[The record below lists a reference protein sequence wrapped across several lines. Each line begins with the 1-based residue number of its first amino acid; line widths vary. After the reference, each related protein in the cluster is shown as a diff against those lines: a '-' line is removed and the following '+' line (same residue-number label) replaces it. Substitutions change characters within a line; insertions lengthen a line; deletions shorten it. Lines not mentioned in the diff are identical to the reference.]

1 MRFSPLSALLSLDRT
16 GKLAAVSLLTSLISG
31 CSQVP
36 EKNSILTHDSFSE
49 AERRVVD
56 FQAVSCGQV
65 WTFNSVSVVNNPL
78 YWLRAMNC
86 AERLTPAEARAEARR
101 WPADNWQSRF
111 KQAVLLSNGN
121 ITPVE
126 RRQYL
131 QRLDD
136 YSYDYPTAVRPL
148 LTLWREGQGSLL
160 QLSAERTRYATLQ
173 QTSDAQLD
181 ALRQQDIALNQELA
195 VTRRKLDSLTDIER
209 QLSSRRSPD
218 ATDSSHAADKSA
230 PDDATSSGSKSED
243 DATP

>member
-1 MRFSPLSALLSLDRT
+1 MRFSPLSALLYLDRT

-31 CSQVP
+31 CSQMP
-36 EKNSILTHDSFSE
+36 EKNSSLTHDSFSE
-49 AERRVVD
+49 TERRVVD

-78 YWLRAMNC
+78 YWLRAMDC

-230 PDDATSSGSKSED
+230 PDDVTSSGNKSED

>member
-31 CSQVP
+31 CSQMP
-36 EKNSILTHDSFSE
+36 EKNSSLTHDSFSE
-49 AERRVVD
+49 TQRRVVD
-56 FQAVSCGQV
+56 FQEVSCGQV

-78 YWLRAMNC
+78 YWLRAMDC

-218 ATDSSHAADKSA
+218 AADSSHAADKSA

>member
-16 GKLAAVSLLTSLISG
+16 GKLAAVSLLTSLIFG

-36 EKNSILTHDSFSE
+36 EKNSSRTHDSFSE
-49 AERRVVD
+49 PEHRVVD
-56 FQAVSCGQV
+56 FQTVSCGQV
-65 WTFNSVSVVNNPL
+65 WAFNNASVVNNPL
-78 YWLRAMNC
+78 YWLRSMDC

-136 YSYDYPTAVRPL
+136 YSGDYPTAVRPL

-218 ATDSSHAADKSA
+218 AADGSHATDKSA
-230 PDDATSSGSKSED
+230 PDDATSSGSQSED
-243 DATP
+243 DVTP

>member
-16 GKLAAVSLLTSLISG
+16 GKLAAVSLLASLVLG

-36 EKNSILTHDSFSE
+36 EKSSSLTHDSLSE
-49 AERRVVD
+49 SEHHVVD
-56 FQAVSCGQV
+56 FQTVSCGQI
-65 WTFNSVSVVNNPL
+65 WAFNTGLVVNNPL
-78 YWLRAMNC
+78 YWLRAMDC
-86 AERLTPAEARAEARR
+86 AQRLSPADARAEARR

-121 ITPVE
+121 VTPVE

-136 YSYDYPTAVRPL
+136 YGYDYPAAVRPL
-148 LTLWREGQGSLL
+148 LAMWREGQGSLL

-181 ALRQQDIALNQELA
+181 ALRQQEIALNQELA

-218 ATDSSHAADKSA
+218 ASDSSHAADKSA
-230 PDDATSSGSKSED
+230 PDEATIPDTKSED

>member
-1 MRFSPLSALLSLDRT
+1 MHFSRLSALLSLDRIGT
-16 GKLAAVSLLTSLISG
+16 FAALSLLTLLVLG

-36 EKNSILTHDSFSE
+36 EKNSNLTHDSFGES
-49 AERRVVD
+49 ERRVVD
-56 FQAVSCGQV
+56 FKTISCGEV
-65 WTFNSVSVVNNPL
+65 WAFNSGMVLNNPL
-78 YWLRAMNC
+78 YWLRAMDC
-86 AERLTPAEARAEARR
+86 AQRLSPAEARAEARR
-101 WPADNWQSRF
+101 WPANNWQSRF

-121 ITPVE
+121 VTPVE

-136 YSYDYPTAVRPL
+136 NSYDYPAAVRPL
-148 LTLWREGQGSLL
+148 LALWREGQGSLL

-173 QTSDAQLD
+173 QTSDAQLE
-181 ALRQQDIALNQELA
+181 ALRQQEMTLSQELA

-218 ATDSSHAADKSA
+218 AADSGHPAEKST
-230 PDDATSSGSKSED
+230 PDEAISSGSKSED

>member
-1 MRFSPLSALLSLDRT
+1 MRLSPFSALLSLDHS
-16 GKLAAVSLLTSLISG
+16 GKLAAVSVLASLLLG

-36 EKNSILTHDSFSE
+36 EKSNNLTHDSFSE
-49 AERRVVD
+49 SEHRVVD
-56 FQAVSCGQV
+56 FQTVSCGQV
-65 WTFNSVSVVNNPL
+65 WGFNNGTVVNNPL
-78 YWLRAMNC
+78 YWLRAMDC
-86 AERLTPAEARAEARR
+86 AQRLSPAEARAEARR

-111 KQAVLLSNGN
+111 KQAVLLNNGN
-121 ITPVE
+121 VTPME

-136 YSYDYPTAVRPL
+136 YSFDYPTTVRPL

-181 ALRQQDIALNQELA
+181 ALRQQEIALNQELA

-218 ATDSSHAADKSA
+218 AADSSHAVDKSA
-230 PDDATSSGSKSED
+230 PDDATSSGTKSED

>member
-16 GKLAAVSLLTSLISG
+16 GKLAAVSLLIPLIFG
-31 CSQVP
+31 CSQAP
-36 EKNSILTHDSFSE
+36 EKNSNLTHDSFSDS
-49 AERRVVD
+49 ERRVVD
-56 FQAVSCGQV
+56 FQAVSCGQI
-65 WTFNSVSVVNNPL
+65 WAFNTAQVVNNPL
-78 YWLRAMNC
+78 YWLRTMDC
-86 AERLTPAEARAEARR
+86 ALRLSPAEARAEARR

-218 ATDSSHAADKSA
+218 AADSSHATDKSA
-230 PDDATSSGSKSED
+230 PDDATSSGNKSED